1 MKTLVKNILII
12 VLLVSCYQAK
22 SQDEISGGSST
33 YIKKGDRLFR
43 KHDYNNS
50 IKQYRK
56 AEKLQPN
63 NKVVK
68 LKIAE
73 AYRKSHQYTE
83 SEKAYSRVIDSV
95 SHLPYEYYLNYA
107 QLLTHNGKYEQ
118 AKIWLAY
125 YDRETG
131 GNDYTD
137 KQLYFLENRTYY
149 QSHSEAYTISKATFN
164 TQYAEYSPLITDEGI
179 IIVSDRN
186 VSALDDMGRPYSEL
200 FLVKYSADS
209 LSKSIAPLLEVE
221 KRKFHDGP
229 GTLVGDELIFTRS
242 HETGANK
249 NILRL
254 YHSKR
259 DAVGEWSK
267 PVPLN
272 IMKHGIA
279 EGHPTMSSDGKQLVF
294 VSDISGNKDLY
305 ISNKIGDD
313 WSKPTQVAG
322 VANTEGN
329 EMFPYFHND
338 TTLYFASD
346 GHAGLGGLDIYSM
359 SLSGIDSGQVF
370 NLGEPVNSSHDDFG
384 ITLSQDGSYGF
395 ISSSRTGGFG
405 KDDIY
410 KISNQKAKMV
420 YMEGFTKSG
429 KKSSESNLGNVLIYD
444 QLTKRNL
451 GMSDEN
457 GFFKVALQDDKEY
470 SFALKA
476 LDKDGYEINSNYYE
490 IAFEGIIKNKVD
502 TNHIV
507 HLIITDSETGDTVY
521 KRSEDQLFTYFVLEK
536 EKSYDFQA
544 STDLNEDID
553 ISDIE
558 FEGFIKGTKEP
569 IVITEMEIV
578 DSKTKV
584 KLFQSDKN
592 GYFRFP
598 MKNGVNYSIMPQVQ
612 VVKKIDI
619 WMEGY
624 MKVPDGEFIPPI
636 LHVQNIEG
644 EHYEFENYTGYFG
657 FPAKEGQAYLL
668 KTTPPDLEND
678 YNTANQLHFV
688 GFAQD
693 GSQPVS
699 IGKVSVFDAKTH
711 QLLFETDEIGYFNFD
726 LEPNVNYQ
734 FVAKTADGDSTVSN
748 IKFDGVV
755 KDEGDTLTY
764 AKISIKDLKNNK
776 EIVKQD
782 MEGFFNFELV
792 ENQTYGVSSRAI
804 PIKKD
809 VLQEVNLLA
818 FSANDIFKQVLL
830 QDVHSN
836 KIFEIK
842 QKGTTYYYTDGVVN
856 RNLVTKSDSGVYDL
870 KTVSQLLN
878 TEGWIVQDTSVFR
891 SLYYEY
897 NSSELSKKGKKELD
911 DLIDFLNRYPTIK
924 MVVSSHADS
933 RGSSAY
939 NKKLTDKRNQ
949 EVITY
954 LSNNG
959 ITENRIKAIS
969 NGDLESLQ
977 SCEAC
982 SEKDHGLNRRTDFHV
997 ISF

>member
-1 MKTLVKNILII
+1 MKTLVRNILII
-12 VLLVSCYQAK
+12 VLLVTCYQAK
-22 SQDEISGGSST
+22 SQDDISGGSSA
-33 YIKKGDRLFR
+33 YIKKGDRFFKKNDYDNAI
-43 KHDYNNS
+43 KH
-50 IKQYRK
+50 YRK
-56 AEKLQPN
+56 AEKLLPN
-63 NKVVK
+63 SKIVK

-73 AYRKSHQYTE
+73 SYRKSHQYTA
-83 SEKAYSRVIDSV
+83 SENAYSRVIDSV

-118 AKIWLAY
+118 AKVWLEY

-131 GNDYTD
+131 GNEYTD
-137 KQLYFLENRTYY
+137 KQLNFLNNRAYY
-149 QSHSEAYTISKATFN
+149 QSHSDQYTIIPATFN
-164 TQYAEYSPLITDEGI
+164 TQYSEYSPLITNEGVL
-179 IIVSDRN
+179 IVSDRN
-186 VSALDDMGRPYSEL
+186 ASAVDDAGRAYSEL
-200 FLVKYSADS
+200 FLVKFSSDS
-209 LSKSIAPLLEVE
+209 ISKSITSLLKVE

-229 GTLVGDELIFTRS
+229 GTMVDNRLIFTRS
-242 HETGANK
+242 NESGINK

-254 YHSKR
+254 YQSNR
-259 DAVGEWSK
+259 DSTGEWSK
-267 PVPLN
+267 PIPLN
-272 IMKHGIA
+272 LMKHGVA
-279 EGHPTMSSDGKQLVF
+279 EGHPTISNDGKQLVF
-294 VSDISGNKDLY
+294 VSDINGNKDLY
-305 ISNKIGDD
+305 RSEKIGDD
-313 WSKPTQVAG
+313 WSKPTRLGGMV
-322 VANTEGN
+322 NTIGN

-338 TTLYFASD
+338 TVLYFASD
-346 GHAGLGGLDIYSM
+346 GHAGLGGLDIYKM
-359 SLSGIDSGQVF
+359 FLTGLDSGQVLS
-370 NLGEPVNSSHDDFG
+370 LGEPVNSPQDDFG
-384 ITLSQDGSYGF
+384 ITLSQDGDYGF
-395 ISSSRTGGFG
+395 ISSSREGGFG

-410 KISNQKAKMV
+410 KISTQKTKTV
-420 YMEGFTKSG
+420 YMEGFTKAG
-429 KKSSESNLGNVLIYD
+429 TKSSESNLGNVLIYD
-444 QLTKRNL
+444 KLTNRNL
-451 GMSDEN
+451 GKSDEN

-476 LDKDGYEINSNYYE
+476 LDKEGYEINSHYYE

-507 HLIITDSETGDTVY
+507 HLIITDSETKDTIY

-536 EKSYDFQA
+536 EKAYNFQA
-544 STDLNEDID
+544 STDLNQDID

-578 DSKTKV
+578 DTKSKI

-657 FPAKEGQAYLL
+657 FPAKEGQAYIL

-693 GSQPVS
+693 GSQLVS
-699 IGKVSVFDAKTH
+699 IGKVSVYDAKTH
-711 QLLFETDEIGYFNFD
+711 QLLFETDEVGYFDFD

-755 KDEGDTLTY
+755 KDQGDTLTY
-764 AKISIKDLKNNK
+764 AKVSIKDLKDNT

-792 ENQTYGVSSRAI
+792 ENQTYGVNTRAI

-818 FSANDIFKQVLL
+818 FSANNIFKQVLL

-842 QKGTTYYYTDGVVN
+842 QKGNTYYYTDGVVN
-856 RNLVTKSDSGVYDL
+856 RELVTKSDSGVYDL

-878 TEGWIVQDTSVFR
+878 SEGWIVNDTSVFR

-897 NSSELSKKGKKELD
+897 NSSQLSEEGKKELD
-911 DLIDFLNRYPTIK
+911 DLIRFLNRYPTIK

-939 NKKLTDKRNQ
+939 NKILTDKRNQ
-949 EVITY
+949 EVISY
-954 LSNNG
+954 LSNRG
-959 ITENRIKAIS
+959 VSENRIKAIS

>member
-1 MKTLVKNILII
+1 M
-12 VLLVSCYQAK
+12 LLVICYQAN
-22 SQDEISGGSST
+22 SQDEISGGSSA

-43 KHDYNNS
+43 KHDYSNS
-50 IKQYRK
+50 IKQYKK

-83 SEKAYSRVIDSV
+83 SEKVYSRVIDSL
-95 SHLPYEYYLNYA
+95 SHLPFEYYLNYA
-107 QLLTHNGKYEQ
+107 QLLTHNGKYEK
-118 AKIWLAY
+118 AKIWLEY

-131 GNDYTD
+131 GNDYTT
-137 KQLYFLENRTYY
+137 KQLNFLENRAYY
-149 QSHSEAYTISKATFN
+149 QSHSDAYTITKANFN

-186 VSALDDMGRPYSEL
+186 ASSVDDMGRAYSEL
-200 FLVKYSADS
+200 LLVKYTKDS
-209 LSKSIAPLLEVE
+209 VSKSVTPLLGNE
-221 KRKFHDGP
+221 KRKVHDGP
-229 GTLVGDELIFTRS
+229 GTWNGSIFIFTRS
-242 HETGANK
+242 PSSGADK
-249 NILRL
+249 NVLRL
-254 YHSKR
+254 FQSQRDSSGDWSKPTPLNLMKHGVAEGHPTISSDGQR
-259 DAVGEWSK
+259 LIFVSDVNGNKDLYTSQRIKGEWSK
-267 PVPLN
+267 PTRL
-272 IMKHGIA
+272 
-279 EGHPTMSSDGKQLVF
+279 EGV
-294 VSDISGNKDLY
+294 I
-305 ISNKIGDD
+305 
-313 WSKPTQVAG
+313 
-322 VANTEGN
+322 NTEGD
-329 EMFPYFHND
+329 EMFPYYYED
-338 TTLYFASD
+338 TILYFASN
-346 GHAGLGGLDIYSM
+346 GHAGLGGLDIYRM
-359 SLSGIDSGQVF
+359 SLTGIDSGQVF
-370 NLGEPVNSSHDDFG
+370 NLGEPVNSAQDDFG
-384 ITLSQDGSYGF
+384 ITLSRDGSYGY
-395 ISSSRTGGFG
+395 ISSSRKGGFG

-410 KISNQKAKMV
+410 KISSKKTKTV

-429 KKSSESNLGNVLIYD
+429 TKSSESNLGNVLIYD
-444 QLTKRNL
+444 QLTNRHL
-451 GMSDEN
+451 GKSDEN

-476 LDKDGYEINSNYYE
+476 LDKDGYEINSHYYE
-490 IAFEGIIKNKVD
+490 IAFEGLIKNKVD

-507 HLIITDSETGDTVY
+507 HLIITDSESGDTIY

-536 EKSYDFQA
+536 EKSYNFQA
-544 STDLNEDID
+544 STDLNQDIE

-578 DSKTKV
+578 DSKSKI

-598 MKNGVNYSIMPQVQ
+598 MKNGVNYSIMPQTQ

-636 LHVQNIEG
+636 LHVKNIEG

-693 GSQPVS
+693 GDQPVS
-699 IGKVSVFDAKTH
+699 LGKVSVYDAKTH
-711 QLLFETDEIGYFNFD
+711 QLLFETDEVGYFNFD

-734 FVAKTADGDSTVSN
+734 FVAKTEDGDSTVSN

-755 KDEGDTLTY
+755 KDQGDTLTY
-764 AKISIKDLKNNK
+764 AKVSIKNLKDNK

-792 ENQTYGVSSRAI
+792 ENQTYGVNTRAI

-836 KIFEIK
+836 KIYEVK
-842 QKGTTYYYTDGVVN
+842 QKGTTYYYTDGIVN
-856 RNLVTKSDSGVYDL
+856 RKLVTKSDSGVYDL
-870 KTVSQLLN
+870 KTVSELLN
-878 TEGWIVQDTSVFR
+878 TEGWIVNDTSVFR
-891 SLYYEY
+891 SLYYDY
-897 NSSELSKKGKKELD
+897 NSSKLSENGKEKLE
-911 DLIDFLNRYPTIK
+911 DLIAFLNRYPTIK

-933 RGSSAY
+933 RGSTAY

-954 LSNNG
+954 LSNRGVN
-959 ITENRIKAIS
+959 ENRIKAIS